1 MNIVSRIDPH
11 LRAAREFVIGALG
24 HDFMGSGSA
33 PDRRATF
40 RTFLDQIIPKE
51 VISPEVRR
59 HEYFVDGHG
68 QDPKVR
74 LLVYTPPGLTT
85 PSPAILYIHGG
96 GFSLG
101 SADQDDGAAATLAR
115 DIGAVIVSVDYRLAP
130 ETPHPGPAEDCYAA
144 LRWLSAQVDELG
156 VDSSQIAVYGHSAGG
171 GLSAIV
177 AQMAR
182 DRNGPAI
189 CFQML
194 CYPMLDD
201 RMVCRSMTTRNG
213 TGLFDRDA
221 VALSWQSLLDNGHLL
236 HLPYASAARMKDL
249 AGLPPAFIDTGE
261 LDVLLDEDID
271 YARELIA
278 AGVAVE
284 LHVYPNAYH
293 GFDMFAADA
302 PTSQQAVQTRKM
314 ALKRALGL

>member
-1 MNIVSRIDPH
+1 MTIVSRIDPH

-33 PDRRATF
+33 ADRRTTF
-40 RTFLDQIIPKE
+40 QAFLDQIMPKG
-51 VISPEVRR
+51 VMHPEVRR
-59 HEYFVDGHG
+59 DEYFVAGEG

-74 LLVYTPPGLTT
+74 VLVYTPPGLTM
-85 PSPAILYIHGG
+85 PAPAILFIHGG

-101 SADQDDGAAATLAR
+101 SVDQDDGAAAALAL

-130 ETPHPGPAEDCYAA
+130 ETPYPGPLEDCYAA
-144 LRWLSAQVDELG
+144 LRWLSAQADELG
-156 VDSSQIAVYGHSAGG
+156 VDSSRIAVYGHSAGG

-201 RMVCRSMTTRNG
+201 RMVSGSMTTRNG
-213 TGLFDRDA
+213 TGIFDRDA
-221 VALSWQSLLDNGHLL
+221 VALSWRSLLDNGHLS
-236 HLPYASAARMKDL
+236 HLPYASAARAKNL
-249 AGLPPAFIDTGE
+249 AGLPPTFIDTGE

-271 YARELIA
+271 YARELMA

-302 PTSQQAVQTRKM
+302 PISRQAVETRKM